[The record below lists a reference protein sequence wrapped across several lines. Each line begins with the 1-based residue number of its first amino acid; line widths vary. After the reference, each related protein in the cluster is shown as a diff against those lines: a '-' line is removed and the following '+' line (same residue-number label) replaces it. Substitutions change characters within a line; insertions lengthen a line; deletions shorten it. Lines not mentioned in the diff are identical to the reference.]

1 MIHVCVF
8 VCVTRCVCVREKL
21 ITSLPDL
28 EDPVESVTA
37 ALPCERLLP
46 PIQVAT
52 VAQHV
57 VSLTLGDG
65 DVL

>member
-1 MIHVCVF
+1 M
-8 VCVTRCVCVREKL
+8 REKL